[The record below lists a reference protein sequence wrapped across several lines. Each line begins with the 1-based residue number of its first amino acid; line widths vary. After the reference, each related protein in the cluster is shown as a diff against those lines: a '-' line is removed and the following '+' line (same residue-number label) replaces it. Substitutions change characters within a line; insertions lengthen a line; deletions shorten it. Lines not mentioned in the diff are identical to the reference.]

1 MREVVGVLSRL
12 GAPYYLSE
20 GSLLYLYRDCGLG
33 QSDLDL
39 VLDLAWWNKTNSQA
53 LQMALAAKG
62 FSRPRV
68 MGKLEEVGYEES
80 HSKDDIKVSIC
91 PRILYLYQ
99 YKVAQVYRL
108 TSSLPLARNTTRR
121 EQFAQLVSG

>member
-1 MREVVGVLSRL
+1 MKDFVGVLSRL

>member
-12 GAPYYLSE
+12 EAPYYLSE

-53 LQMALAAKG
+53 LQETLAAQG
-62 FSRPRV
+62 FTRTLV
-68 MGKLEEVGYEES
+68 FGQLEEVGYEES
-80 HSKDDIKVSIC
+80 YSKDDIKVSIC
-91 PRILYLYQ
+91 PRMLSQ
-99 YKVAQVYRL
+99 
-108 TSSLPLARNTTRR
+108 
-121 EQFAQLVSG
+121 

>member
-33 QSDLDL
+33 ESDLDL

-68 MGKLEEVGYEES
+68 LGKLEEVGYEES
-80 HSKDDIKVSIC
+80 YTKHSIKVIIFLRMLC
-91 PRILYLYQ
+91 YV
-99 YKVAQVYRL
+99 K
-108 TSSLPLARNTTRR
+108 
-121 EQFAQLVSG
+121 

>member
-39 VLDLAWWNKTNSQA
+39 VVDLAWWNRTNSRA
-53 LQMALAAKG
+53 LQETLAAQG
-62 FSRPRV
+62 FSRTRV
-68 MGKLEEVGYEES
+68 FGQLEEVGYEES
-80 HSKDDIKVSIC
+80 YTKHTVKVIIS
-91 PRILYLYQ
+91 PRI
-99 YKVAQVYRL
+99 
-108 TSSLPLARNTTRR
+108 SS
-121 EQFAQLVSG
+121 F

>member
-53 LQMALAAKG
+53 LQETLAAQG
-62 FSRPRV
+62 FTRTLV
-68 MGKLEEVGYEES
+68 FGQLEEVGYEES
-80 HSKDDIKVSIC
+80 YSKDDIKVSIC
-91 PRILYLYQ
+91 PQILYLYQ

-121 EQFAQLVSG
+121 EQFAPLDSG